1 MRALS
6 GAQMS
11 AATSAAAN
19 CGRVRPD
26 RFTGPE
32 DLAVKDAGAKGA
44 RERSKLTPK
53 TYVTLMNANLAIA
66 DVRFAPKPAFRLS
79 NDNAVS
85 RERGACEDRSWR
97 GAVVASFESAKLS
110 KAAARTVQADDPA
123 VFADLVEAI
132 AARADRA
139 AFTRLFAYY
148 GPRVKGYLIRLGL
161 DIAQAEEL
169 TQDVMVA
176 VWRKAGSF
184 DRRQASVATWI
195 FRIARNRRID
205 VFRQERRAMLDAH
218 DPAFQP
224 APEAAPDVAA
234 ETGEREARVRK
245 AMEGLPP
252 EQRELVRE
260 AFYED
265 RSHRQIADRTGMPLG
280 TVKSR
285 LRLAMAKLKLHLDA
299 DDLGREG

>member
-1 MRALS
+1 
-6 GAQMS
+6 
-11 AATSAAAN
+11 
-19 CGRVRPD
+19 
-26 RFTGPE
+26 
-32 DLAVKDAGAKGA
+32 
-44 RERSKLTPK
+44 
-53 TYVTLMNANLAIA
+53 MNANLAIA
-66 DVRFAPKPAFRLS
+66 EARFAPKPAFRPLF
-79 NDNAVS
+79 DNAVS
-85 RERGACEDRSWR
+85 RGRVACEDRTWR
-97 GAVVASFESAKLS
+97 GAIVAPFESAKLS
-110 KAAARTVQADDPA
+110 KAAARTVQADDSA

-148 GPRVKGYLIRLGL
+148 GPRVKGYLLRLGL
-161 DIAQAEEL
+161 DLAQAEEL

-224 APEAAPDVAA
+224 APEAAPDAAA
-234 ETGEREARVRK
+234 EAGEREVRVRK
-245 AMEGLPP
+245 AMEQLPP

-299 DDLGREG
+299 DDLGKEG

>member
-1 MRALS
+1 
-6 GAQMS
+6 
-11 AATSAAAN
+11 
-19 CGRVRPD
+19 
-26 RFTGPE
+26 
-32 DLAVKDAGAKGA
+32 
-44 RERSKLTPK
+44 
-53 TYVTLMNANLAIA
+53 MNTNLALA
-66 DVRFAPKPAFRLS
+66 DTRFAPKFKPAYGRRF
-79 NDNAVS
+79 DNAVS
-85 RERGACEDRSWR
+85 RGRVACEDRSWL
-97 GAVVASFESAKLS
+97 GAAVVAPFESAKLS
-110 KAAARTVQADDPA
+110 KITAHTVSPDDPA

-132 AARADRA
+132 AAHADRA

-148 GPRVKGYLIRLGL
+148 GPRVKGYLLRLGL
-161 DIAQAEEL
+161 DVAQSEEL

-224 APEAAPDVAA
+224 APETPPDEAAQAS
-234 ETGEREARVRK
+234 ERELRVRR
-245 AMEGLPP
+245 AMAELPP

>member
-1 MRALS
+1 
-6 GAQMS
+6 
-11 AATSAAAN
+11 
-19 CGRVRPD
+19 
-26 RFTGPE
+26 
-32 DLAVKDAGAKGA
+32 
-44 RERSKLTPK
+44 
-53 TYVTLMNANLAIA
+53 MNSSLAIA
-66 DVRFAPKPAFRLS
+66 EARPAPKYPAPPSRF
-79 NDNAVS
+79 DNSVS
-85 RERGACEDRSWR
+85 RFRVACEDRSWR
-97 GAVVASFESAKLS
+97 GLAVVAPFESAKLT
-110 KAAARTVQADDPA
+110 KAASHTAPAEDAA
-123 VFADLVEAI
+123 VFADLVERV
-132 AARADRA
+132 AATADRA
-139 AFTRLFAYY
+139 AFTQLFAYY
-148 GPRVKGYLIRLGL
+148 GPRVKGYLVRLGL
-161 DIAQAEEL
+161 DAAQAEEL

-224 APEAAPDVAA
+224 AAETAPDEAAQLS
-234 ETGEREARVRK
+234 EREARVRK
-245 AMEGLPP
+245 AMEELPP

-285 LRLAMAKLKLHLDA
+285 LRLAMAKLKLHLDE
-299 DDLGREG
+299 DDYGREG